1 MRKYLYSMII
11 ILNIISEYGNVFIL
25 FPCLQ
30 QGIPCL
36 PQDTRPDK
44 LLGDTGRIDHFQ
56 ADQYQ

>member
-1 MRKYLYSMII
+1 MII